1 MKCVNCGAEIA
12 ADATMCPACGKT
24 VEGGIAPEAEVV
36 DKATEAQEKPKKRF
50 EFGYFIAG
58 LLLPALGL
66 VLFLIDRET
75 FPSKA
80 RSAGIGAIVGFVL
93 ETILPIILVGG
104 YFVFIF
110 LMMVLMMLAG
120 L

>member
-24 VEGGIAPEAEVV
+24 VEGGIAPEVKVV

-58 LLLPALGL
+58 LLLPTLGL

-75 FPSKA
+75 FPGKA
-80 RSAGIGAIVGFVL
+80 RSAGIGAIIGAVL
-93 ETILPIILVGG
+93 SVILPIVLIGG
-104 YFVFIF
+104 YFGFLFLFII
-110 LMMVLMMLAG
+110 LMGLMG
-120 L
+120 I